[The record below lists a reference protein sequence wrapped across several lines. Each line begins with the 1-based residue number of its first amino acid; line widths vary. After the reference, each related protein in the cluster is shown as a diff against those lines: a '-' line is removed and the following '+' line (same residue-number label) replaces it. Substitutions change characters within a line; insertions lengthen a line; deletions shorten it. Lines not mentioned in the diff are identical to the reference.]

1 MGSEIFIQ
9 TLLKYNPDAYTK
21 AHYKDNYRDLSSLRS
36 VKVGGIFNSIL
47 INVIKSLIKD
57 DTLDQQ
63 N

>member
-21 AHYKDNYRDLSSLRS
+21 AHYKDNYRDLSSLHS
-36 VKVGGIFNSIL
+36 FEVGGGFNSIL

>member
-1 MGSEIFIQ
+1 MAFFI
-9 TLLKYNPDAYTK
+9 LFYCYNPDAFTK
-21 AHYKDNYRDLSSLRS
+21 SSYINDYIDLSSLRS
-36 VKVGGIFNSIL
+36 VEVGGIFNSIL